1 MKKNLLRLAD
11 ISINL
16 AQRNPEMIVLNRIL
30 DTTLREGEQAPG
42 VYFKPEEKCVIAE
55 MLYQVLG
62 GKGLIEVG
70 QPYSPKYREG
80 VEAVVKHFKE
90 KGYQLGRLLAHC
102 RTLKEDVEVAH
113 HCETGG
119 VVVFMAPS
127 DRHLQAKFG
136 GKISYEKALQMIA
149 ESIEFAKKDLGFEM
163 VQYTLEDATSVPLD
177 RLVEVSR
184 VAEEAGVDV
193 IRIPDTKGQA
203 EPGGFGQTIKALT
216 SSVKVAI
223 DVHCHN
229 DRGLAIANSIVG
241 LQNGATGVHV
251 TVMGIGERCGIADLA
266 TLADNLET
274 FYRVKTGVNFKMIPR
289 LYSYVAAASGIIIP
303 PTFPIMGRFARIH
316 KAGIH
321 QKAVL
326 RDPSTYETIDWSRY
340 GLEREFEFGAMQT
353 GDLVDYLLQGLEVPR
368 EVKEAIIEEIR
379 EISIS
384 KGRPLKRAE
393 VRRLIEERTGISLA
407 DRIAAGEEVDAL
419 IFLKVKP
426 ACDELTLIKNIR
438 RKFLSYGYPVIIR
451 DIAGGWDFIIDVRG
465 IKNPSILDKITGEI
479 RRENSDI
486 LETSTSLVFD
496 EYK

>member
-1 MKKNLLRLAD
+1 MAEGK
-11 ISINL
+11 
-16 AQRNPEMIVLNRIL
+16 IVLERVL
-30 DTTLREGEQAPG
+30 DTTLREGEQAPS
-42 VYFKPEEKCVIAE
+42 VYFRPDEKCTIAE

-62 GKGLIEVG
+62 QKGLIEVG

-80 VEAVVKHFKE
+80 VEAVVRYFKD
-90 KGYQLGRLLAHC
+90 KGYKLERLLAHC

-113 HCETGG
+113 QCETGG

-127 DRHLQAKFG
+127 DSHLQAKFG
-136 GKISYEKALQMIA
+136 GKISYEKALQMIGEA
-149 ESIEFAKKDLGFEM
+149 IEFAKRDLGFQM

-193 IRIPDTKGQA
+193 VRIPDTKGQA
-203 EPGGFGQTIKALT
+203 ETESFGETIRTLT
-216 SSVKVAI
+216 SSVKVAV

-229 DRGLAIANSIVG
+229 DRGLAVANSIAG

-274 FYRVKTGVNFKMIPR
+274 FYGIKTGINFRMIPQ
-289 LYSYVAAASGIIIP
+289 LYRYVAAASGVIIP
-303 PTFPIMGRFARIH
+303 PTFPILGKFARIH

-326 RDPSTYETIDWSRY
+326 KDPSTYETVDWTRY
-340 GLEREFEFGAMQT
+340 GLEREFELGAMQT
-353 GDLVDYLLQGLEVPR
+353 SDLVDYLFQDLEVSE
-368 EVKEAIIEEIR
+368 EVKNAIIEEIR
-379 EISIS
+379 EISIT

-393 VRRLIEERTGISLA
+393 VKRLIEKRTGISLTN
-407 DRIAAGEEVDAL
+407 RIAVGEEVDAL

-438 RKFLSYGYPVIIR
+438 QKFLSYGYPVIIR
-451 DIAGGWDFIIDVRG
+451 DIAGGWDFIIDVRN
-465 IKNPSILDKITGEI
+465 ITNPAILDKITSEI
-479 RRENSDI
+479 RKENRDI